1 MKKHDIFLWAIRL
14 PLDFLIIFWTFF
26 LAREIRLIDNF
37 LLRPAKTI
45 TTDALFWFALF
56 GAFLFVLI
64 FAMHWLYS
72 MRKSSSKAWEFAL
85 IFWYSIYCLCLKWN
99 SLWNRDSEAY
109 FLSCIFDLNFFG
121 YFRKNFFK

>member
-64 FAMHWLYS
+64 FSMHWLYS
-72 MRKSSSKAWEFAL
+72 MKKNSSKAWELAQ
-85 IFWYSIYCLCLKWN
+85 IF
-99 SLWNRDSEAY
+99 
-109 FLSCIFDLNFFG
+109 G
-121 YFRKNFFK
+121 